1 MEGNDRAK
9 PGRRFGALALISA
22 VARDKNA
29 SKALNP
35 AGGLDL
41 TEEAQHG
48 REKGL

>member
-1 MEGNDRAK
+1 MEVEDRAK
-9 PGRRFGALALISA
+9 PRRRSGALSLISA
-22 VARDKNA
+22 VARDKDA